1 MTIGRAASDILIRI
15 KGDAKDFD
23 AKLKDTNTNLKNFRQ
38 NIVSSYGDIA
48 TLGGAAAG
56 VFAYMAVDSI
66 KLAAAHEQVERSFNS
81 LAIAQGKNADLYLKS
96 LKRMSHGT
104 VSETEIM
111 KKANQAM
118 LLGLDLD
125 TINTMMESSAV
136 IAQATGQDIG
146 MMFNSMALGTAR
158 SSKLLLD
165 NLGIIIDLDKSYTD
179 YAKTNNIINREL
191 TETEKKMAVTN
202 AAMDSAKQ
210 KMKDLGGFT
219 DDATSSIQQFN
230 AQMEDLKATVG
241 EVALPSLT
249 AGLTGINDAIF
260 VATEGRQRLK
270 ELVDDENR
278 SLKEQELLQK
288 LIKSRTNEQFRA
300 ALDAYDIQQLEIIN
314 NYTAIDSWDRKLNV
328 IRQVTDEL
336 GDQTDEMEKQLSLM
350 DRVREKQRAN
360 PNVARKG
367 AGRATMSAATAEAL
381 GLSPIRADGTS
392 RIDTRISSRSGL

>member
-1 MTIGRAASDILIRI
+1 MIIGTASDILIKIR
-15 KGDAKDFD
+15 GDNKEFD
-23 AKLKDTNTNLKNFRQ
+23 QSLKKSQSSMDSFSS
-38 NIVSSYGDIA
+38 NISSSANIAVAAIA
-48 TLGGAAAG
+48 TMTAAAAID
-56 VFAYMAVDSI
+56 VV
-66 KLAAAHEQVERSFNS
+66 KTAAAHEQLERSFNR
-81 LAIAQGKNADLYLKS
+81 LAMVQGKNADLYLKS

-104 VSETEIM
+104 VSEADIM
-111 KKANQAM
+111 RKANQAM

-125 TINTMMESSAV
+125 TINKMMESSAV

-146 MMFNSMALGTAR
+146 MMFDSMAMGTAR

-179 YAKTNNIINREL
+179 YAKTNNILNREL

-260 VATEGRQRLK
+260 VATEGRERLK

-278 SLKEQELLQK
+278 SLKEQELLQN

-300 ALDAYDIQQLEIIN
+300 VLDAYDIQQLEIIN

-328 IRQVTDEL
+328 MRQATDEL
-336 GDQTDEMEKQLSLM
+336 KNQTKETEKQLTLM
-350 DRVREKQRAN
+350 DRFNAKQRSSPIA
-360 PNVARKG
+360 ARKG
-367 AGRATMSAATAEAL
+367 IGRSATMSAETAKIL
-381 GLSPIRADGTS
+381 GFGSERVDA
-392 RIDTRISSRSGL
+392 RFSSRSGL